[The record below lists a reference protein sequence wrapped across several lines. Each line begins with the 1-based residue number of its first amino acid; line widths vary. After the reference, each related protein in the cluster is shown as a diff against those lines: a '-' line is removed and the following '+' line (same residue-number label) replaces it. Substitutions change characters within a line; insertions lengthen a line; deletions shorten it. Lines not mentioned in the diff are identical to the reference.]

1 VRSAVVNLD
10 LVYEIDVPEPW
21 GALRVAT
28 VGAQVGAP

>member
-1 VRSAVVNLD
+1 MNLD

-21 GALRVAT
+21 DAGEVTT